1 MRLFKSHWRQKF
13 VPVNSITCLMRMII
27 AMKKSAYL
35 IKQTMVVSCVLF
47 LVACG
52 GGGAPPTAV
61 VEPPVAEGVRISG
74 AISVPGGTVT
84 TENPTGLQVAPNRR
98 VALGRVDDNG
108 VITGNVLDETTSDAN
123 GNYVLILPAGIAF
136 TSDLIVTVTL
146 DNNETARA
154 IVIDATTDITPITE
168 YIASKLIDDPSL
180 DLSNL
185 PLAEVNNLIEKVAA
199 LDLGSQP
206 NLSDTLTNIA
216 LLFDP
221 VIEAEIPALVTA
233 FNPLVRLSGLLSAPV
248 TSSRSDSLKFR
259 PVTNTTI
266 NLYRIDNDGNIIGAS
281 LASTTTDADGAY
293 TLELPAGVILSAD
306 LIVRAEVS
314 TGVFLSALVVNA
326 ALNIDPTSQY
336 VFTQVTQSPDLVVD
350 SLSIGDVYGLVTLI
364 TDLNIDEAADL
375 ASTIAAI
382 DAAAGAAVT
391 TELNNIQISTASAN
405 SGVWDDSLSKYGASV
420 YQ

>member
-1 MRLFKSHWRQKF
+1 MR
-13 VPVNSITCLMRMII
+13 III
-27 AMKKSAYL
+27 AMKKSADL
-35 IKQTMVVSCVLF
+35 IKQTMVISCVLF

-52 GGGAPPTAV
+52 GGGAPTTAV
-61 VEPPVAEGVRISG
+61 SDPGVRISG
-74 AISVPGGTVT
+74 LISVPGGTVT

-108 VITGNVLDETTSDAN
+108 VIIGNVLDETTSDAN

-168 YIASKLIDDPSL
+168 YIASRLIDDPNLNLS
-180 DLSNL
+180 DL
-185 PLAEVNNLIEKVAA
+185 PVEEVTKLIEKVELA
-199 LDLGSQP
+199 LEGSPPQST
-206 NLSDTLTNIA
+206 LSESLTNIA
-216 LLFDP
+216 ILFDP

-233 FNPLVRLSGLLSAPV
+233 FNPPVKLSGLLSSPA
-248 TSSRSDSLKFR
+248 TSSRSDSLEFR

-281 LASTTTDADGAY
+281 LASTITDADGAY
-293 TLELPAGVILSAD
+293 TLKLPAGVILSAD

-326 ALNIDPTSQY
+326 VLNIDPTSQY

-350 SLSIGDVYGLVTLI
+350 SLPIGDVYALVILI
-364 TDLNIDEAADL
+364 TNLGIAETTDL

-391 TELNNIQISTASAN
+391 TELNNIQISSASAN
-405 SGVWDDSLSKYGASV
+405 SGVWNDSSSKYGASV